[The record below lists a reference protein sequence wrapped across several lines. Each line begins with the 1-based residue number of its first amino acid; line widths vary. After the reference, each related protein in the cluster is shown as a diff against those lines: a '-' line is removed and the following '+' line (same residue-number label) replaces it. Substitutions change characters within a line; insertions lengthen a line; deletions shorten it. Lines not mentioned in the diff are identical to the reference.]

1 MGMID
6 YYRLPLNT
14 WYWYRKELLGIPA
27 PEIAKKGIADYLE
40 LHGDRTEFLANGQE
54 DVWLHVYLCNKEG
67 KRISNELPVTLEVV
81 EGDGIFPT
89 GRSITFKP
97 EDNSFLDGQAAI
109 EFRSYF
115 GRRKCNRSTCR
126 WA

>member
-1 MGMID
+1 MII
-6 YYRLPLNT
+6 
-14 WYWYRKELLGIPA
+14 KELLGMP
-27 PEIAKKGIADYLE
+27 PPGIAEKRNCSKLE

-115 GRRKCNRSTCR
+115 GGENVIKARADGLQPVRLSLRGRR
-126 WA
+126 